1 LSIGRCASA
10 GAAARIADNRREGLM
25 GLAFHDVE
33 LGREY
38 PSFSR
43 TVTEADHSLFLGFAR
58 LTLPIFNDDAFARAT
73 PIGSRIAPGF
83 MTCSIVAGMMES
95 VLGRSTLAALG
106 MDELR
111 FPAPVRIGDT
121 IRARILVAEKRPLS
135 DGQRGLVGL
144 EVRAL
149 NQNDEVVLRF
159 RTKVILSLAEPPLA

>member
-1 LSIGRCASA
+1 
-10 GAAARIADNRREGLM
+10 
-25 GLAFHDVE
+25 
-33 LGREY
+33 
-38 PSFSR
+38 
-43 TVTEADHSLFLGFAR
+43 
-58 LTLPIFNDDAFARAT
+58 
-73 PIGSRIAPGF
+73 

-121 IRARILVAEKRPLS
+121 IRARIQAVEKRQLS
-135 DGQRGLVGL
+135 DGRRGLVGL

-159 RTKVILSLAEPPLA
+159 RTKVILSLTEPPLA